1 MFRMWEGV
9 SLMARPNKE
18 VLEERQNFL
27 QSIADCATSPSK
39 FSEIFLNHKLFPYNK
54 KYVDCKDRFIVY
66 RSGRQVG
73 KTMSTA
79 VKAVHFACYAP
90 LMLKTVNHDCTIV
103 IAAPTQNQATIMFG
117 RIRDLIMN
125 NDFLKGYVV
134 RNTQTEMWV
143 RFLDNTGSSKIVTRA
158 TGETGVSLRGYSPH
172 VIIADECSFIKTDI
186 LRAFLPSGLA
196 TQARVWL
203 TSTPFSKS
211 GYFYEACQNA
221 KPENPDGMWT
231 QFHVKSTDNPL
242 VQEDPTFIDEIK
254 RLTREEYVQ
263 EVEGE
268 FLDIGDALIPN
279 SLIQEA
285 ITDGTP
291 KGRLRYYMGVDVARS
306 GRDETVYTIAGVDD
320 ADTVFIETVESETQS
335 NVVQVAGRI
344 GQLARDYKVET
355 VFIDETGLGGGLI
368 DLAREQGLPARGVVF
383 SLQEKAEM
391 YKNLRLLFENH
402 KIKLK
407 KIDKMVYQL
416 SYLRREYTE
425 SGIMKI
431 KSDEHDDYPDSLV
444 LACKAVASGDGWYL
458 LDVGKGLKEAIFG

>member
-1 MFRMWEGV
+1 
-9 SLMARPNKE
+9 MARPEKE
-18 VLEERQNFL
+18 VLDERKNFL
-27 QSIADCATSPSK
+27 QTITECADNPAK
-39 FSEIFLNHKLFPYNK
+39 FSKVFLNHELFPYNE
-54 KYVDCKDRFIVY
+54 KYVNCKDRFIVY

-79 VKAVHFACYAP
+79 VKAIHFAYFAP
-90 LMLKTVNHDCTIV
+90 IMLKTVNADCTIV

-134 RNTQTEMWV
+134 RNTQTEMHV
-143 RFLDNTGSSKIVTRA
+143 RFLDNTGSSKIITRA

-186 LRAFLPSGLA
+186 LKAFLPSGLA

-211 GYFYEACQNA
+211 GYFYEASMNS
-221 KPENPDGMWT
+221 KPKNPDGMWT
-231 QFHVKSTDNPL
+231 EFHVKSTDNPL
-242 VQEDPTFIDEIK
+242 VEEDPTFINEIK
-254 RLTREEYVQ
+254 KLTREEYVQ
-263 EVEGE
+263 EIEGE

-279 SLIQEA
+279 SLIMEA
-285 ITDGTP
+285 VTDGYP
-291 KGRLRYYMGVDVARS
+291 KGRVRYYMGVDVART
-306 GRDETVYTIAGVDD
+306 GRDETVYTICAVDENN
-320 ADTVFIETVESETQS
+320 TVFVEEVEHESQS
-335 NVVQVAGRI
+335 NVVQVAGRM
-344 GQLARDYKVET
+344 GEFARKYNIQT
-355 VFIDETGLGGGLI
+355 IYIDETGLGGGLV
-368 DLAREQGLPARGVVF
+368 DLGRENGLPVRGVVF
-383 SLQEKAEM
+383 SLVEKAEM

-407 KIDKMVYQL
+407 NIDKLVYQL

-444 LACKAVASGDGWYL
+444 LACKAVQSGDGWYVL
-458 LDVGKGLKEAIFG
+458 EVGKGLKEHLFG

>member
-1 MFRMWEGV
+1 
-9 SLMARPNKE
+9 MARPSKE

-27 QSIADCATSPSK
+27 QTITECAENPSK
-39 FSEIFLNHKLFPYNK
+39 FSEIFLNHKLFDYNQ
-54 KYVDCKDRFIVY
+54 KYVNCQDRFIVY

-79 VKAVHFACYAP
+79 VKAIHFAFFAP
-90 LMLKTVNHDCTIV
+90 IMLGTVNADCTIV

-117 RIRDLIMN
+117 RIRDLIMRN
-125 NDFLKGYVV
+125 EFLRGYVV
-134 RNTQTEMWV
+134 RNTQTEMWLS
-143 RFLDNTGSSKIVTRA
+143 FLDNTGVSKIITRA

-203 TSTPFSKS
+203 TSTPFSKA
-211 GYFYEACQNA
+211 GYFYEACQNS
-221 KPENPDGMWT
+221 KPNNPDGMWT
-231 QFHVKSTDNPL
+231 EFHIKSTDNPL
-242 VQEDPTFIDEIK
+242 VQKDPTFIEEIK
-254 RLTREEYVQ
+254 RLTREEYIQ

-279 SLIQEA
+279 SLIMES

-291 KGRLRYYMGVDVARS
+291 KGRISYYMGVDVART
-306 GRDETVYTIAGVDD
+306 GQDETVYTIVGVDEN
-320 ADTVFIETVESETQS
+320 DTVFVEEVAAESQS
-335 NVVQVAGRI
+335 NVVSVAGRV
-344 GQLARDYKVET
+344 RDFVHKYHIET
-355 VFIDETGLGGGLI
+355 VYADETGLGGGLV
-368 DLAREQGLPARGVVF
+368 DLAREQGTPMRGVIF
-383 SLQEKAEM
+383 TLQEKADM

-407 KIDKMVYQL
+407 NVNKMVYQL

-458 LDVGKGLKEAIFG
+458 LDVGKGIKNALFG

>member
-1 MFRMWEGV
+1 
-9 SLMARPNKE
+9 MARPNKE

-27 QSIADCATSPSK
+27 QTITDCAENPSK
-39 FSEIFLNHKLFPYNK
+39 FSEVFLNHKLFPYNK
-54 KYVDCKDRFIVY
+54 EYVDCKDRFIVY

-79 VKAVHFACYAP
+79 VKAIHFAFFAP
-90 LMLKTVNHDCTIV
+90 LMLKTVNTDCTIV

-117 RIRDLIMN
+117 RIRDMIMRSE
-125 NDFLKGYVV
+125 FLSRYVI

-143 RFLDNTGSSKIVTRA
+143 SFLDNTGSSKIVTRA

-203 TSTPFSKS
+203 TSTPFSKA

-221 KPENPDGMWT
+221 KPGNPDGMWRE
-231 QFHVKSTDNPL
+231 FHIKSTDNPL
-242 VQEDPTFIDEIK
+242 VQEDPTFVEEIK
-254 RLTREEYVQ
+254 KLTREEDVQ

-279 SLIQEA
+279 SLIMEA
-285 ITDGTP
+285 ISDGTP
-291 KGRLRYYMGVDVARS
+291 RGRLQYYMGVDVART
-306 GRDETVYTIAGVDD
+306 GIDETVYTIVSVDENG
-320 ADTVFIETVESETQS
+320 TVYLEEVESESQS
-335 NVVQVAGRI
+335 NVVNVAGRV
-344 GQLARDYKVET
+344 RDFVHKYNIVT
-355 VFIDETGLGGGLI
+355 VFADETGLGGGLI
-368 DLAREQGLPARGVVF
+368 DLGREHGSPMRGVTF
-383 SLQEKAEM
+383 SLQEKADM

-407 KIDKMVYQL
+407 NVNKMVYQL

-425 SGIMKI
+425 TGVMKI

-444 LACKAVASGDGWYL
+444 LACKAVQAGEGWYL
-458 LDVGKGLKEAIFG
+458 LDVGKGIKNALFG